1 MNSKSTDKLHQER
14 ILSQLLNL
22 AEQLGAEIREEKG
35 DFNGGWC
42 IVDGEQ
48 YLFLNRKHD
57 TPQKISVLAKAI
69 AEQPL
74 EGIFILPAIRQIL
87 ERYYPVPSELDESP

>member
-1 MNSKSTDKLHQER
+1 MSKKSSEKIQLER
-14 ILSQLLNL
+14 TLSQLQNL

-35 DFNGGWC
+35 DFYGGWC
-42 IVDGEQ
+42 SVDGDN

-57 TPQKISVLAKAI
+57 TQHKISVLAKAI
-69 AEQPL
+69 AGQPL

-87 ERYYPVPSELDESP
+87 ENYEIAPKEFDRTT